1 MTEIQMIFN
10 LPNSL
15 TAMRIVLIPFFV
27 WFSYWPGD
35 QGYILSAIFF
45 SLAALTDWA
54 DGYVARRQGLLTS
67 FGRFFDPVAD
77 KLLVISAL
85 VLLVSDGRAPL
96 FLVMIVLA
104 REVTVMALR
113 ERMAGLGVPVPV
125 SKSGKWKTAFQM
137 SAIIM
142 LLLQT
147 GLNGIPFQLPGL
159 GLLFVS
165 TLFSLFSGYRYFVN
179 SWPRLQQGN

>member
-1 MTEIQMIFN
+1 MIWN

-15 TAMRIVLIPFFV
+15 TALRILLIPFFV
-27 WFSYWPGD
+27 GFSTFPGEL
-35 QGYILSAIFF
+35 GYHLSALFF

-54 DGYVARRQGLLTS
+54 DGYAARRQGLLTS

-96 FLVMIVLA
+96 FLVMIILA

-113 ERMAGLGVPVPV
+113 ERMAGLGVGVPV

-137 SAIIM
+137 AAIIM
-142 LLLQT
+142 LLLQSS
-147 GLNGIPFQLPGL
+147 LFDIPFEHPGL
-159 GLLFVS
+159 LCLSISV
-165 TLFSLFSGYRYFVN
+165 LFSLHSGFRYL
-179 SWPRLQQGN
+179 SSAWPRLQQGK